1 MCSACT
7 PRASGRPCNVTTEQG
22 DYRYLVRKWS
32 RKNSLSGLKLR
43 SEMDAREA
51 EVLRSLVGAVTGLL
65 TDRADSAPQDD
76 LAALTGLRTGNA
88 EPPDDPR
95 LARLLPDFHRPEPGS
110 PDADRAEL
118 NSALRSLHEPDI
130 IENKV
135 AAGSVLLDTLP
146 AQGGKIVITPEQA
159 DAWLAA
165 LNDVR
170 LALGTAIG
178 VEADTPDHLHADD
191 PRSPHLDVY
200 HWLTWM
206 QDSLLQALAP

>member
-1 MCSACT
+1 M
-7 PRASGRPCNVTTEQG
+7 
-22 DYRYLVRKWS
+22 RKWS

-65 TDRADSAPQDD
+65 SDRAQSAPEDD
-76 LAALTGLRTGNA
+76 LAALTGLRTGNT

-110 PDADRAEL
+110 PDADRADL
-118 NSALRSLHEPDI
+118 NSALRGLHEPDI
-130 IENKV
+130 IEAKV
-135 AAGSVLLDTLP
+135 AAGGVVLDTLP
-146 AQGGKIVITPEQA
+146 PAGGKIALTPEQA
-159 DAWLAA
+159 DAWLTA

-170 LALGTAIG
+170 LALGTALGIDD
-178 VEADTPDHLHADD
+178 DTPEQFDPDD
-191 PRSPHLDVY
+191 PRAPHLDVY